1 MADESPSPDDS
12 SETQR
17 HRRGLRFRKRDD
29 YAVELFKE
37 AQANLQDVA
46 RVDRILLEL
55 GRFYNPL
62 LDGPIVDLATRRRIV
77 ELLQSSRA
85 EEARRLL
92 DERLGGRIGESARLA
107 IGGSWRDFSHEAG
120 HLASTAP

>member
-1 MADESPSPDDS
+1 LPRRVADEAPSPDDS

-92 DERLGGRIGESARLA
+92 DERLASYARAEEGG
-107 IGGSWRDFSHEAG
+107 
-120 HLASTAP
+120 